1 MGIPDALHRLVHD
14 PAGPELIAIRV
25 RNDAPLD
32 NSHDSMPR
40 GALFLLT
47 EGLVAVQ
54 TDRGRVIAGPRS
66 IGWMPPGQAHTV
78 QSFGPT
84 AGVGVFLAA
93 RHCSA
98 LPPHPAQFEASAL
111 ASLLM
116 QRMLEWAPEAPLEP
130 PQRRMLQ
137 VLLDEL
143 GQAGTQSLQL
153 PWPKDERLLSVA
165 RALLANPASGRRLEQ
180 WARFADIS
188 ARTLSRKFVEET
200 GMSFGQW
207 RQWARLTQALEW
219 LATGQ
224 AVKHVALSL
233 GYDSVSAFIKAFRLA
248 LGTTPSAYF
257 GAGRRNAAARDAEP
271 VPELSPT
278 QLSGELDAL

>member
-1 MGIPDALHRLVHD
+1 MGIPASLQALIHD
-14 PAGPELIAIRV
+14 PDGPELIAVRV
-25 RNDAPLD
+25 RNDLPLD
-32 NSHDSMPR
+32 NSEQRLPR
-40 GALFLLT
+40 GVLFLLS

-54 TDRGRVIAGPRS
+54 TARGRVIAGPRS
-66 IGWMPPGQAHTV
+66 IGWMPPHETHAV

-84 AGVGVFLAA
+84 AGVGLFLARRCCA
-93 RHCSA
+93 E
-98 LPPHPAQFEASAL
+98 LPEQPAQFEATAL
-111 ASLLM
+111 AALLM
-116 QRMLEWAPEAPLEP
+116 QRTLEWAPGEVLNES
-130 PQRRMLQ
+130 QRRILQ

-153 PWPKDERLLSVA
+153 PWPRDERLLAVA
-165 RALLANPASGRRLEQ
+165 RAVLANPASGRRLDQ

-188 ARTLSRKFVEET
+188 ARTLSRRFVEET

-248 LGTTPSAYF
+248 LGTTPAAYF
-257 GAGRRNAAARDAEP
+257 GAVRRGASARGAAAAQSALP
-271 VPELSPT
+271 SPETGDLH
-278 QLSGELDAL
+278 AL